1 MQNYLGDL
9 AEVLERLHS
18 LITWA
23 DPRATLI
30 FLFACILGALAIAT
44 FSLPVVLSIGLC
56 YTVSGCPQFNGIACF
71 THKRECSDQPEALP
85 HAFNLSEEGCV
96 RANAMLS

>member
-1 MQNYLGDL
+1 MRLVKVALAVQNYLGDA
-9 AEVLERLHS
+9 AEVLERLHA

-44 FSLPVVLSIGLC
+44 FTLPLCLSLGLC
-56 YTVSGCPQFNGIACF
+56 WTVGLQY
-71 THKRECSDQPEALP
+71 
-85 HAFNLSEEGCV
+85 
-96 RANAMLS
+96 

>member
-1 MQNYLGDL
+1 MEEQGGIGQLRKKYLRLVKVALAVQNYLGDA

-56 YTVSGCPQFNGIACF
+56 YTVSLRPQ
-71 THKRECSDQPEALP
+71 
-85 HAFNLSEEGCV
+85 V
-96 RANAMLS
+96 